1 MPAQQQNSDP
11 HQKKQLSVVDIATI
25 GCYCFLRGPHPAEP
39 PEGST
44 AMAITL
50 TLIGAAI
57 GAIVGLML
65 ADLLD
70 RRARRAAIVKRIR
83 RL

>member
-1 MPAQQQNSDP
+1 MPCHTSDM
-11 HQKKQLSVVDIATI
+11 A
-25 GCYCFLRGPHPAEP
+25 PHPAEP
-39 PEGST
+39 LEGSA

-65 ADLLD
+65 ADFLD

-83 RL
+83 AL